1 MNDEDDFSNSC
12 DDDDSEGSLVD
23 FIVDDDEEE
32 EEEEDDMGEDNASYD
47 GDEDGDEVEDVA
59 EITQQYNPS
68 LESHG
73 IVLNSEGLRR
83 SSRLTKG
90 KPPVKY
96 VDEDYLQLMTEDIG
110 SDLDKMSSES
120 DEEEEL
126 DDEEDGEFEI
136 EEGEDAEED

>member
-1 MNDEDDFSNSC
+1 M
-12 DDDDSEGSLVD
+12 
-23 FIVDDDEEE
+23 
-32 EEEEDDMGEDNASYD
+32 
-47 GDEDGDEVEDVA
+47 
-59 EITQQYNPS
+59 
-68 LESHG
+68 
-73 IVLNSEGLRR
+73 
-83 SSRLTKG
+83 TKG